1 MDDDQQFCLRWN
13 NHQSTL
19 ISVFDTLLENGTL
32 VDCTLAAEGKFLKAH
47 KVVLSACSPYFAALL
62 SQQYDKHPIFILK
75 DVKFQELRAMMDYM
89 YRGEVN
95 ISQDQLAALLK
106 AAESL
111 QIKGLSDNRSSSA
124 APSQQKQAQNEAA
137 ATKSL
142 VAPVVPANKASGLT
156 IENKRPLKSDILESD
171 VSGSREGSVS
181 PTLRKRKKIRR
192 RSVDNNNLIDNH
204 DQHSNSSSHSMHTS
218 SQPQPQPLTSSV
230 IPTNN
235 TVATSILSSATTPS
249 NSSNVLSTPVVAVSA
264 AAAASTKKTDP
275 VQQQQVAE
283 ALKLQLVK
291 HQSQQQSV
299 QQQQLQQTQQTDDEE
314 RSNAEHAE
322 GLDDQD
328 SDNDTDDSQRP
339 SRGGPAEAQD
349 VKTINQS
356 ELMIEPKNEYD
367 DGQDENV
374 EDLTLDE
381 EELLDDLDQAGPSHG
396 GEGSSQSYAQWQM
409 DREHNEAFMAAQD
422 AVGGQHRDA
431 QEFLQNV
438 VGRTTLSSRSWMMWK
453 YLENKYRNL
462 GQEIYK
468 CRQCGKLYRT
478 KYTWKRHEKK
488 ECGVKPQYH
497 CAHCDFSTKYK
508 HNLKTHN
515 KIKHELLHNHSQ
527 HRLLHNHR
535 SYHTNINLSV
545 DEGNCTA
552 VEDSSETNAK
562 LINDHDSTIVISC
575 QNNNISKQHLME
587 AKDDVII

>member
-111 QIKGLSDNRSSSA
+111 QIKGLSDNRSTSA
-124 APSQQKQAQNEAA
+124 APSQQKQAQNEASS
-137 ATKSL
+137 TKSL
-142 VAPVVPANKASGLT
+142 LTPVVPANKASGLT
-156 IENKRPLKSDILESD
+156 IENKRPLKQDILDTD

-192 RSVDNNNLIDNH
+192 RSVDNNNVIDNH

-218 SQPQPQPLTSSV
+218 LQPQTQTSPV
-230 IPTNN
+230 VVGVPANN
-235 TVATSILSSATTPS
+235 NVATSIVPSAPTPS
-249 NSSNVLSTPVVAVSA
+249 NSSNILSTSAVAV
-264 AAAASTKKTDP
+264 AAAASVKKTDS
-275 VQQQQVAE
+275 VQQQQVAD

-291 HQSQQQSV
+291 HQSQQQH
-299 QQQQLQQTQQTDDEE
+299 LQQTQQTDDEE
-314 RSNAEHAE
+314 RSSAEHAE
-322 GLDDQD
+322 AHDDQD

-339 SRGGPAEAQD
+339 VQGVTGLVESQD
-349 VKTINQS
+349 KTINQS

-409 DREHNEAFMAAQD
+409 DREQNEAFMAAQD

-431 QEFLQNV
+431 QEFLQNTT
-438 VGRTTLSSRSWMMWK
+438 GDATLSSRSWMMWK
-453 YLENKYRNL
+453 YLENKYKNL

-497 CAHCDFSTKYK
+497 CSHCDFSTKYK

-515 KIKHELLHNHSQ
+515 KIKHELLHIQQIRLQ
-527 HRLLHNHR
+527 HRTMQNNQQYQ
-535 SYHTNINLSV
+535 SSTNLSISGDTNTV
-545 DEGNCTA
+545 IEGSI
-552 VEDSSETNAK
+552 ESEAN
-562 LINDHDSTIVISC
+562 LMNNHDSAILISC
-575 QNNNISKQHLME
+575 QNNNIIKKPHLME
-587 AKDDVII
+587 FDDFA

>member
-111 QIKGLSDNRSSSA
+111 QIKGLSDNRGSSSA
-124 APSQQKQAQNEAA
+124 APSQQSKPPHGETS
-137 ATKSL
+137 ATKTL
-142 VAPVVPANKASGLT
+142 PPPVPANKASGLT
-156 IENKRPLKSDILESD
+156 IENKRPLKPELLDSD
-171 VSGSREGSVS
+171 VSGSREGSAS
-181 PTLRKRKKIRR
+181 PTSRKRKKIRR

-218 SQPQPQPLTSSV
+218 LQSQALALTSSSTV
-230 IPTNN
+230 AGVPTSNN
-235 TVATSILSSATTPS
+235 TATSLSSSSTAPS
-249 NSSNVLSTPVVAVSA
+249 NSANVLATPASVA
-264 AAAASTKKTDP
+264 AAAAVALKKTDS

-291 HQSQQQSV
+291 HQHQQSQQQS
-299 QQQQLQQTQQTDDEE
+299 QQQQQQSQQQQVHHTDEDE
-314 RSNAEHAE
+314 RSGTEQGDGQGEPDSDDMDEAPQAKRHQSQSTAIIAE
-322 GLDDQD
+322 GTD
-328 SDNDTDDSQRP
+328 SKS
-339 SRGGPAEAQD
+339 
-349 VKTINQS
+349 INQS

-396 GEGSSQSYAQWQM
+396 GEGSSQGYAQWQM
-409 DREHNEAFMAAQD
+409 EREQNEAFMAAQD

-431 QEFLQNV
+431 QDGTCGALLVRSTDETLNITDDNDKILMGRDIHSHQYLPSWANSLLGAAQMQLSGLSADQYQMVPGFK
-438 VGRTTLSSRSWMMWK
+438 GRTKTNQVQDTEKYHCLACNRK
-453 YLENKYRNL
+453 YLRKKSLTRHLRYE
-462 GQEIYK
+462 
-468 CRQCGKLYRT
+468 CGKQPLYLCPVELCSYKAFYRIVL
-478 KYTWKRHEKK
+478 EKHI
-488 ECGVKPQYH
+488 Q
-497 CAHCDFSTKYK
+497 
-508 HNLKTHN
+508 THM
-515 KIKHELLHNHSQ
+515 KK
-527 HRLLHNHR
+527 
-535 SYHTNINLSV
+535 
-545 DEGNCTA
+545 
-552 VEDSSETNAK
+552 
-562 LINDHDSTIVISC
+562 
-575 QNNNISKQHLME
+575 
-587 AKDDVII
+587 

>member
-431 QEFLQNV
+431 QDRKPTSFFYANSGQRFQCTVCDKSYLRKRHLQRHMRDECIGIPPRFNCDHCDSKFRRKYHLVRHMASKHGIQMDKIIGSGLHSIKNENEYCKPNGNEGDNKFSVEALMMKQEMIDQVTSQSSLLQNFK
-438 VGRTTLSSRSWMMWK
+438 TLFFD
-453 YLENKYRNL
+453 Y
-462 GQEIYK
+462 
-468 CRQCGKLYRT
+468 
-478 KYTWKRHEKK
+478 
-488 ECGVKPQYH
+488 
-497 CAHCDFSTKYK
+497 A
-508 HNLKTHN
+508 LKNVPTQ
-515 KIKHELLHNHSQ
+515 LQ
-527 HRLLHNHR
+527 
-535 SYHTNINLSV
+535 
-545 DEGNCTA
+545 
-552 VEDSSETNAK
+552 
-562 LINDHDSTIVISC
+562 
-575 QNNNISKQHLME
+575 
-587 AKDDVII
+587 

>member
-111 QIKGLSDNRSSSA
+111 QIKGLSDNRSTSA
-124 APSQQKQAQNEAA
+124 APSQQKQAQNEASS
-137 ATKSL
+137 TKSL
-142 VAPVVPANKASGLT
+142 LTPVVPANKASGLT
-156 IENKRPLKSDILESD
+156 IENKRPLKQDILDTD

-192 RSVDNNNLIDNH
+192 RSVDNNNVIDNH

-218 SQPQPQPLTSSV
+218 LQPQTQTSPV
-230 IPTNN
+230 VVGVPANN
-235 TVATSILSSATTPS
+235 NVATSIVPSAPTPS
-249 NSSNVLSTPVVAVSA
+249 NSSNILSTSAVAV
-264 AAAASTKKTDP
+264 AAAASVKKTDS
-275 VQQQQVAE
+275 VQQQQVAD

-291 HQSQQQSV
+291 HQSQQQH
-299 QQQQLQQTQQTDDEE
+299 LQQTQQTDDEE
-314 RSNAEHAE
+314 RSSAEHAE
-322 GLDDQD
+322 AHDDQD

-339 SRGGPAEAQD
+339 VQGVTGLVESQD
-349 VKTINQS
+349 KTINQS

-409 DREHNEAFMAAQD
+409 DREQNEAFMAAQD

-431 QEFLQNV
+431 QGFELRQIE
-438 VGRTTLSSRSWMMWK
+438 
-453 YLENKYRNL
+453 YLEEIVESSTTAPTVMLEVKSIDGCSFEYIVSDDSPTVPSPKNDILRNKSDKKMRRIPL
-462 GQEIYK
+462 HMRPRTKTETRFECPK
-468 CRQCGKLYRT
+468 CGKAYSLAKNMRRHARLECHQEP
-478 KYTWKRHEKK
+478 KYACPYCPLRCKRNNQLQRHIL
-488 ECGVKPQYH
+488 
-497 CAHCDFSTKYK
+497 A
-508 HNLKTHN
+508 
-515 KIKHELLHNHSQ
+515 
-527 HRLLHNHR
+527 R
-535 SYHTNINLSV
+535 
-545 DEGNCTA
+545 
-552 VEDSSETNAK
+552 
-562 LINDHDSTIVISC
+562 HDNV
-575 QNNNISKQHLME
+575 N
-587 AKDDVII
+587 

>member
-111 QIKGLSDNRSSSA
+111 QIKGLSDNRGSSSA
-124 APSQQKQAQNEAA
+124 APSQQSKPPHGETS
-137 ATKSL
+137 ATKTL
-142 VAPVVPANKASGLT
+142 PPPVPANKASGLT
-156 IENKRPLKSDILESD
+156 IENKRPLKPELLDSD
-171 VSGSREGSVS
+171 VSGSREGSAS
-181 PTLRKRKKIRR
+181 PTSRKRKKIRR

-218 SQPQPQPLTSSV
+218 LQSQALALTSSSTV
-230 IPTNN
+230 AGVPTSNN
-235 TVATSILSSATTPS
+235 TATSLSSSSTAPS
-249 NSSNVLSTPVVAVSA
+249 NSANVLATPASVA
-264 AAAASTKKTDP
+264 AAAAVALKKTDS

-291 HQSQQQSV
+291 HQHQQSQQQS
-299 QQQQLQQTQQTDDEE
+299 QQQQQQSQQQQVHHTDEDE
-314 RSNAEHAE
+314 RSGTEQGDGQGEPDSDDMDEAPQAKRHQSQSTAIIAE
-322 GLDDQD
+322 GTD
-328 SDNDTDDSQRP
+328 SKS
-339 SRGGPAEAQD
+339 
-349 VKTINQS
+349 INQS

-396 GEGSSQSYAQWQM
+396 GEGSSQGYAQWQM
-409 DREHNEAFMAAQD
+409 EREQNEAFMAAQD

-431 QEFLQNV
+431 QDLPFYNSCINDSGVRNPLSLLEEEVYQLGFGSSFFNTTESPPVSLLWRPPNR
-438 VGRTTLSSRSWMMWK
+438 GRLPRSTIGDRFYCDVCPNRSYTMKENLMRHKRVECQKEPQIVCPLCDKKFYYASQLSLHSK
-453 YLENKYRNL
+453 HHQQF
-462 GQEIYK
+462 G
-468 CRQCGKLYRT
+468 
-478 KYTWKRHEKK
+478 
-488 ECGVKPQYH
+488 
-497 CAHCDFSTKYK
+497 FST
-508 HNLKTHN
+508 L
-515 KIKHELLHNHSQ
+515 
-527 HRLLHNHR
+527 
-535 SYHTNINLSV
+535 
-545 DEGNCTA
+545 
-552 VEDSSETNAK
+552 
-562 LINDHDSTIVISC
+562 
-575 QNNNISKQHLME
+575 
-587 AKDDVII
+587 